1 VEIIQSPTSF
11 MALAEDAV
19 AVTQQQMASFRQL
32 GLASTAIEERHLQL
46 LLEVLDLKADG
57 GLGDVK
63 TVGGFLEAALTHNRA
78 KNPQLV
84 EGERQIGHRGTPV
97 GTSEI

>member
-1 VEIIQSPTSF
+1 
-11 MALAEDAV
+11 MALAEDPI
-19 AVTQQQMASFRQL
+19 AVTQQQMTGFGEL
-32 GLASTAIEERHLQL
+32 GLAPAAIEQRHFQL
-46 LLEVLDLKADG
+46 LLQILDLQADG

-63 TVGGFLEAALTHNRA
+63 TVGGFLEAALTDNRT

-84 EGERQIGHRGTPV
+84 EGERQIGHRGTPG